1 MRVKNCKIRS
11 IPINVNIITSTQI
24 TVTNPGNDEHRAK
37 GNDIGKPKS
46 NDDTTN
52 NKLNNNKDKRC
63 GDSKKKEEPTPSK
76 MNNNNNDESKFYSPP
91 PTIKDMKIPRPL
103 QLTRSPSIDT
113 PKRSLY
119 HEFSALLSPVTTTN
133 DVDASINQ
141 CALKLK
147 NLDLSCR

>member
-1 MRVKNCKIRS
+1 MS
-11 IPINVNIITSTQI
+11 IGGPGRFTEVHETCIIFQSGQQKKHEPIKYTY
-24 TVTNPGNDEHRAK
+24 DL
-37 GNDIGKPKS
+37 
-46 NDDTTN
+46 TN
-52 NKLNNNKDKRC
+52 NELNNNTDKC
-63 GDSKKKEEPTPSK
+63 CDDSKKKEKPTPSK
-76 MNNNNNDESKFYSPP
+76 MKNNNNDESEFYSPP